1 MATIVLKLAKYKTA
15 LAIAFTLMMSMLL
28 VVPPAAAQNNNNNAG
43 AGNNNRANNQEGDVF
58 GISDFEKETSL
69 GTKALPNT
77 IAQLTNV
84 ALGFLGIVSVVIILF
99 GGFRWMTAAGN
110 DDRVAEAK
118 KIIGAGIVG
127 LIIILASWSIAKFA
141 LVKIGQATSA
151 EGAENLQF

>member
-1 MATIVLKLAKYKTA
+1 MATIVFKLAKYKTT

-28 VVPPAAAQNNNNNAG
+28 VVPPAAAVDGAANNRVNNNG
-43 AGNNNRANNQEGDVF
+43 GDVF
-58 GISDFEKETSL
+58 GISDFEESTNL
-69 GTKALPNT
+69 GTKPLPNT
-77 IAQLTNV
+77 VAQLINV
-84 ALGFLGIVSVVIILF
+84 ALGFLGIVSVVIILY

-151 EGAENLQF
+151 EGADALEF